1 MGIDKINLKFIWKFK
16 DTRIAKILRKY
27 KKKLGGIIL
36 SDIKAYYIPT
46 VIKTVLYGSGI
57 DTQINETEQKSQK

>member
-1 MGIDKINLKFIWKFK
+1 MGIDKINLKFTWKFK
-16 DTRIAKILRKY
+16 DTRIAKILWKH

-46 VIKTVLYGSGI
+46 VIKTLLYGRGI
-57 DTQINETEQKSQK
+57 DTQINETEQRSRK